1 MPEQDQQPLSHC
13 NKYAA
18 DSACVHC
25 EGIIRHES
33 WCATQNISVHYAY
46 QAIQDP
52 NYLSLGDYFALARSR
67 RRLGEGFRQTSG
79 SLAWLEPTGS
89 MSLQRRSAYAAKTSS
104 SCCRSIGLE
113 R

>member
-33 WCATQNISVHYAY
+33 WCATQNIFRSLRVSS
-46 QAIQDP
+46 DP
-52 NYLSLGDYFALARSR
+52 G
-67 RRLGEGFRQTSG
+67 
-79 SLAWLEPTGS
+79 P
-89 MSLQRRSAYAAKTSS
+89 
-104 SCCRSIGLE
+104 
-113 R
+113 

>member
-1 MPEQDQQPLSHC
+1 MPEQDQQPLSHR

-46 QAIQDP
+46 QAVQDP
-52 NYLSLGDYFALARSR
+52 NDLSLGDYFVLHAL
-67 RRLGEGFRQTSG
+67 GV
-79 SLAWLEPTGS
+79 AW
-89 MSLQRRSAYAAKTSS
+89 AKDFVK
-104 SCCRSIGLE
+104 LPE
-113 R
+113 F